1 MIVIFWLFIL
11 FFLET
16 VFLETA
22 GNRFRFK
29 RGGEGGRGV
38 LMHSLLG
45 VLVQA
50 PPPPPPPPPPD
61 YKCLFKHQEKKLTIS
76 GFRCLP

>member
-29 RGGEGGRGV
+29 RGGEGERGV

-50 PPPPPPPPPPD
+50 PPLPIPRD
-61 YKCLFKHQEKKLTIS
+61 YKCLFKHQEKKLTIN

>member
-50 PPPPPPPPPPD
+50 PPR
-61 YKCLFKHQEKKLTIS
+61 LQMSFQTSRKKN
-76 GFRCLP
+76 LP

>member
-29 RGGEGGRGV
+29 KGGEGGRGV
-38 LMHSLLG
+38 LVHSLLG

-50 PPPPPPPPPPD
+50 PPPIPRD
-61 YKCLFKHQEKKLTIS
+61 YKCLFKHQEKN
-76 GFRCLP
+76 LP

>member
-50 PPPPPPPPPPD
+50 PD
-61 YKCLFKHQEKKLTIS
+61 YKCLFKHQEKKLTIN

>member
-29 RGGEGGRGV
+29 REGEGGRGV

-50 PPPPPPPPPPD
+50 PLRLQMSFQTSR
-61 YKCLFKHQEKKLTIS
+61 KKH
-76 GFRCLP
+76 LP